1 MLSNSYK
8 YYYYRGG
15 GGAVGTMTEADYVA
29 NGSTGCP
36 FSLTLRWT
44 ATQDVVNNQSTI
56 NYAIDAEAFAVEGT
70 QYVKLGSASTF
81 TLSCYQDNQSYSS
94 TVDYVDTNGIQ
105 KVYVGT
111 PVTLATGNFVI
122 DHKTNGD
129 KTIKLRI
136 AEFPIYNAFK
146 LVDGVETTTVSW
158 GTGAGSSATCSIE
171 GTNDILDTISR
182 HALIYSAHDFSDE
195 DTVAIEYAVPSG
207 ITGYIYLSLDSV
219 DTTETTEL
227 KAVTGA
233 GTYNYSFSA
242 NDQKKLWTIQ
252 DQGLVTKRV
261 RFFIKSVSNIDGLT
275 YREPS
280 DYVNLNIIN
289 YMPTL
294 DTEIYDTNQECID
307 YLTGNKYTLVRHV
320 SDAYFS
326 TGGQAHKGATINS
339 QSIKNS
345 GVTLYGASGT
355 FEKVQGTDTG
365 TNFDFTIIDSYG
377 RTHQETMQFD
387 TASGRF
393 VPYVKLTCSSEVTPM
408 TADGDVAVTLTGKYY
423 QGSFGLKTNKMRM
436 HYEIAKNNGEPTM
449 VDMGYIYP
457 TITGSDYTYTFTIS
471 GLEYLSVYDLIVRVS
486 DEVSVEPAESHTVL
500 AAVPIFDWSR
510 TDFNFNVPVNIEGD
524 LTVTGNITAGG
535 NTVPTIVAQ
544 GKSGIWTY
552 RTWSDGTAECW
563 GKKDVSVT
571 FPTSANWGGLFTTS
585 AISASNVNFPFGL
598 FAETPVVNASL
609 LIRSAG
615 GILMAPGGAGSNIA
629 NMDQTGVYEIARG
642 SYVSGSQAYT
652 INYDVKGRWK

>member
-1 MLSNSYK
+1 MAQSGILRQYYTQGAGLDTIIKSYNPDI
-8 YYYYRGG
+8 
-15 GGAVGTMTEADYVA
+15 ALF
-29 NGSTGCP
+29 STYIEW
-36 FSLTLRWT
+36 SIKS
-44 ATQDVVNNQSTI
+44 QDVVYNKSTI
-56 NYAIDAEAFAVEGT
+56 TWAYKLETYDLSKWQAAKLNFGTAQSLLIGVTNNSSLNDVYVSIGGTAQYSNTSSNISVTSNKITTLASGEVTLTHNSDGTLSPAFSTYIRVKDFYNASGEASINDG
-70 QYVKLGSASTF
+70 QLNSQCSASG
-81 TLSCYQDNQSYSS
+81 N
-94 TVDYVDTNGIQ
+94 
-105 KVYVGT
+105 
-111 PVTLATGNFVI
+111 LAL
-122 DHKTNGD
+122 DP
-129 KTIKLRI
+129 I
-136 AEFPIYNAFK
+136 A
-146 LVDGVETTTVSW
+146 
-158 GTGAGSSATCSIE
+158 
-171 GTNDILDTISR
+171 R
-182 HALIYSAHDFSDE
+182 HAVLYSAPEHFTDE
-195 DTVAIEYAVPSG
+195 DTVSIEYAVPSG
-207 ITGYIYLSLDSV
+207 MTGYIYLSLDGNA
-219 DTTETTEL
+219 TTETTTL

-242 NDQKKLWTIQ
+242 NDQAKLWTIQ
-252 DQGLVTKRV
+252 DQGVLTKAV
-261 RFFIKSVSNIDGLT
+261 KFYIKSTASNGT
-275 YREPS
+275 VFREHAGQS
-280 DYVNLNIIN
+280 TLEIIN

-294 DTEIYDTNQECID
+294 SMEIYDTNTDVINR
-307 YLTGNKYTLVRHV
+307 LTGNKYILVRHV
-320 SDAYFS
+320 SDAYFK
-326 TGGQAHKGATINS
+326 TGGKANKGATVSS
-339 QSIKNS
+339 QLVKNS
-345 GVTLYGASGT
+345 GVPLYGATGT
-355 FEKVQGTDTG
+355 FEKVQGTDTH
-365 TNFDFTIIDSYG
+365 TSFDFTVVDNYG
-377 RTHQETMQFD
+377 RAVQDSLHFD
-387 TASGRF
+387 AASGSY

-436 HYEIAKNNGEPTM
+436 HYEVAKNNGEPTT

-598 FAETPVVNASL
+598 FAEIPVVNASL